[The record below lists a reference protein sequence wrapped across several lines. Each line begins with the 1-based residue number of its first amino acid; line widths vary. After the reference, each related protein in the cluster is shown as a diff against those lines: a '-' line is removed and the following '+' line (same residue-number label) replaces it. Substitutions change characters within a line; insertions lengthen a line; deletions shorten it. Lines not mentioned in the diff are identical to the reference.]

1 MADKETPRPENP
13 GPDWNYR
20 QALSEG
26 RFIIQKCTSCG
37 TCIHYPRLLCTDCGS
52 DRIESIEASGGGTVY
67 STSVIRRRP
76 ERGGDYNVALVDLD
90 EGPRLMSRVE
100 GVAPGGVTIGM
111 KVRARIATVDDA
123 PLLVFEAAQGSG

>member
-1 MADKETPRPENP
+1 MAEKDTPRPDNP
-13 GPDWNYR
+13 GPDWIYR

-26 RFIIQKCTSCG
+26 RFVIQKCASCG
-37 TCIHYPRLLCTDCGS
+37 ICIHYPRLLCTDCGS
-52 DRIESIEASGGGTVY
+52 DRLEAIEATGGGTVY

-100 GVAPGGVTIGM
+100 GLAPEEVTIGM
-111 KVRARIATVDDA
+111 RVKARIATVDDA
-123 PLLVFEAAQGSG
+123 PLLVFEVA

>member
-1 MADKETPRPENP
+1 MAEKDTPRPDIP
-13 GPDWNYR
+13 GPERIYR

-26 RFIIQKCTSCG
+26 RFVIQKCESCG

-52 DRIESIEASGGGTVY
+52 DRLETIEASGGGTVY

-90 EGPRLMSRVE
+90 EGPRLMTRVE
-100 GVAPGGVTIGM
+100 GLAPAEVAIGM
-111 KVRARIATVDDA
+111 SVRARIATVDDA
-123 PLLVFEAAQGSG
+123 PLLVFDPA